1 MASEPHYIRE
11 YRRLVRGL
19 LKRSASEAEAMERAV
34 GGFYARVGE
43 AQAEIVTDL
52 YPEGAFRLIDVGC
65 GSGRLAHALRTEDR
79 VLYSGYDVV
88 PDLVAYAQK
97 VCARP
102 DWRFETIR
110 ALALPEDDDSADVIV
125 FMSVF
130 THLKP
135 GEIRTYIA
143 EAFRVLKPGGRMLAS
158 YIDPGEAS
166 HSKFRLPALKQF
178 LTRAAGRNV
187 MLTRTPRATLAGW
200 MENAGFTI
208 ERAITETGFGQHVL
222 TAAKPARIVQ

>member
-11 YRRLVRGL
+11 YRRLVKGL
-19 LKRSASEAEAMERAV
+19 LKRSATEAEAMELAV
-34 GGFYARVGE
+34 GGYYAKVGE
-43 AQAEIVTDL
+43 AQAALVKEL
-52 YPEGAFRLIDVGC
+52 YPKGAFHLIDVGC
-65 GSGRLAHALRTEDR
+65 GSGRLAHALRMEER
-79 VLYSGYDVV
+79 IAYSGYDVV

-97 VCARP
+97 VCSRP
-102 DWRFETIR
+102 DWRFETIS
-110 ALALPEDDDSADVIV
+110 ALALPEDDECADLVM

-166 HSKFRLPALKQF
+166 HSKFRLPDLKQF

-187 MLTRTPRATLAGW
+187 MLRLTPRATLAGW
-200 MENAGFTI
+200 MEDAGFTI
-208 ERAITETGFGQHVL
+208 ERVITDPSIGQHVL
-222 TAAKPARIVQ
+222 TAAKPAARAQ

>member
-19 LKRSASEAEAMERAV
+19 LKRSATEAEAMERAV
-34 GGFYARVGE
+34 GGYYAKVGE
-43 AQAEIVTDL
+43 AQAKLVKQL
-52 YPEGAFRLIDVGC
+52 CPEGAFRLIDVGC
-65 GSGRLAHALRTEDR
+65 GSGRLAHALRGEDR
-79 VLYSGYDVV
+79 IAYSGYDVV

-97 VCARP
+97 VCGRP
-102 DWRFETIR
+102 DWRFETIS
-110 ALALPEDDDSADVIV
+110 ALALPEDSDGADVIV

-135 GEIRTYIA
+135 DEIRTYIA

-187 MLTRTPRATLAGW
+187 MLRRTPRATLAGW
-200 MENAGFTI
+200 MESAGFTI
-208 ERAITETGFGQHVL
+208 ERVITDPSIGQHVL
-222 TAAKPARIVQ
+222 AAAKPAAALP